1 MHPRDE
7 CKTTFMTELFCYC
20 YKVMPFG
27 LKNAGAT
34 YQQLMDRVLTPM
46 LGRNVQAYVDDMVV
60 TSQQKEQHVADP
72 EELFTMIAKYRL
84 KLIPEKWVFGIE
96 ACKFLDFLLTKSG
109 IEANPKKCLAIIA
122 MRSPI
127 LVKEVQQLTGR
138 MAALSR
144 FVWARGDKGHS
155 YF

>member
-1 MHPRDE
+1 M
-7 CKTTFMTELFCYC
+7 
-20 YKVMPFG
+20 
-27 LKNAGAT
+27 
-34 YQQLMDRVLTPM
+34 
-46 LGRNVQAYVDDMVV
+46 
-60 TSQQKEQHVADP
+60 
-72 EELFTMIAKYRL
+72 
-84 KLIPEKWVFGIE
+84 FGIE